1 MKTQTATKRLNDI
14 LNSLG
19 TLARTCSDI
28 RRCSRC
34 GLELT
39 DCASIERGQGPICA
53 RKDTH
58 LYAKTIQ
65 VNWSMVTAFATM
77 VINEN
82 SFPTETTVGVW
93 TALRDVLVDM
103 SGTAHQ
109 RALANNGTAE
119 ISNFLSGDDCRL
131 AVKVLDW
138 LLSFRLPHDTRR
150 NLIQLVRHL
159 GYISLA
165 GVLSGEAS
173 TGESVLK
180 FENGRV
186 ILSGSSNKAGYA
198 AMRKNVRGVHLPAR
212 RGPSVFSAP
221 ATSAAAFID
230 VATEFWPCFD
240 AKAQDVLAQANKWVE
255 EHVQVAA
262 PVVHVAAP
270 VATDSRPV
278 AIITKRSTDFLMS
291 FEWTDHSR
299 SIIERLKQAIPAKHR
314 TYDAAKRQWIIRDMS
329 YEPTLRTLLGQNYRV
344 DMQDGGA
351 TPAPP
356 RYAHYN
362 YYRR

>member
-28 RRCSRC
+28 RHCSRC

-82 SFPTETTVGVW
+82 SFPTETTVRVW
-93 TALRDVLVDM
+93 VALRDVLVDM
-103 SGTAHQ
+103 SGAAHQ
-109 RALANNGTAE
+109 RALADNGTGE
-119 ISNFLSGDDCRL
+119 ISSFLSGDDCRL
-131 AVKVLDW
+131 TVKVLDW
-138 LLSFRLPHDTRR
+138 LLSFKLPPDTRR

-159 GYISLA
+159 GYIALA

-173 TGESVLK
+173 TGESTLK

-198 AMRKNVRGVHLPAR
+198 AMRKNVRGVFLPAR

-240 AKAQDVLAQANKWVE
+240 AKAQDVLAQANKWAA
-255 EHVQVAA
+255 EHV
-262 PVVHVAAP
+262 PVSAP
-270 VATDSRPV
+270 VAASVVTDSRPV
-278 AIITKRSTDFLMS
+278 ATITKRSTDFLMS

-314 TYDAAKRQWIIRDMS
+314 AYDAAKRQWIIRDMS
-329 YEPTLRTLLGQNYRV
+329 YEPTLRTLLSQNNYRV

-356 RYAHYN
+356 RYAYYN
-362 YYRR
+362 HYRR